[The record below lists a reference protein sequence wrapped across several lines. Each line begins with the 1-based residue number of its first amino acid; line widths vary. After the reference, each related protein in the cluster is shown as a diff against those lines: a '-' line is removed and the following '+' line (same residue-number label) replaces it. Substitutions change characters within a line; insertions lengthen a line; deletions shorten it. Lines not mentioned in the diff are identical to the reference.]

1 MFTVAP
7 PPKAGTPRRSNN
19 SNSISNDINGNEDL
33 FGSTPFNDKPNTL
46 FNVSI

>member
-1 MFTVAP
+1 MSFSVAP
-7 PPKAGTPRRSNN
+7 PPKAGTPRRSN

-33 FGSTPFNDKPNTL
+33 FGSTPFSDKPNTL